1 MFIEKMTIRIA
12 AAVILAAA
20 LASPG
25 LAKEKAKGKA
35 KATATEFDFKKTGN
49 FMREMESRPDFPV
62 ATVIANDY
70 VYTMLALGEKIDAGR
85 QNAII
90 VQTKFAQQK
99 NGGFTPDKA
108 TKSASILYT
117 DIALETLSL
126 LDAGTAADRAKVKG
140 FAASLKNPDGGFGF
154 SEEAK
159 KSSLATTYY
168 AVHVLKAVNGL
179 DAVDRAKTIEYVKT
193 FAKKEGGFG
202 PEAGPGRPN
211 ARSTYMAAFVL
222 NALTALDENTATKA
236 VQFLETTPYL
246 DKKSKERPD
255 LDEQLYAIRALKEV
269 KAGNR
274 IDKALAY
281 NFMKRLYIKV
291 NGGFGPLEGYG
302 STPDSTTTA
311 VRILAEIGR
320 TKGQAVS
327 VAKR

>member
-1 MFIEKMTIRIA
+1 MPISSKILRII
-12 AAVILAAA
+12 VTLTLVAA
-20 LASPG
+20 LAVPA
-25 LAKEKAKGKA
+25 LAKEKKPANAKTNA
-35 KATATEFDFKKTGN
+35 FDFKKTSV
-49 FMREMESRPDFPV
+49 FIREMEGRPDFPV

-70 VYTMLALGEKIDAGR
+70 VYTLQAMGEKIDTGR

-90 VQTKFAQQK
+90 LATKLAQQK
-99 NGGFTPDKA
+99 DGGFTPDKSSK
-108 TKSASILYT
+108 TSSILYT
-117 DIALETLSL
+117 DIALETLAL
-126 LDAGTAADRAKVKG
+126 LDAGNAVDRAKVKS
-140 FAASLKNPDGGFGF
+140 FAASLKNTDGGFGF
-154 SEEAK
+154 SPEAK

-179 DAVDRAKTIEYVKT
+179 DAVDKAKTVEYVKG

-202 PEAGPGRPN
+202 PEKGPGRPN
-211 ARSTYMAAFVL
+211 ARSTYMAAYVL
-222 NALTALDENTATKA
+222 NALCSLDADTAKKA
-236 VQFLETTPYL
+236 VQYLQTTPYL

-269 KAGNR
+269 NAGNR
-274 IDKALAY
+274 LDKTLAF

-311 VRILAEIGR
+311 LRILSEIGKA
-320 TKGQAVS
+320 KGVVAQ